1 MQYSRLDLRT
11 GDGVLDL
18 HVFHPDG
25 AGSWPAVVFYMDAFG
40 VRAELSGMAERLA
53 SHGFVVTLP
62 NLDHRSGAYAP
73 FNPREVAAGGAER
86 DRFKGMIASIGNA
99 PVMADTA
106 TILASLEQH
115 PAVRPGPRGVVG
127 YCMGGGFALAAAGTF
142 PDAVAAAASFH
153 GGSLATDKP
162 DSAHRL
168 AERIRA
174 RVYIGVAAIDP
185 GFTDEQR
192 QRLDAALRA
201 AGVNYTI
208 DVYPDTRHGF
218 AVTGHLVY
226 DQDASERH
234 WATLVRLLADTL

>member
-40 VRAELSGMAERLA
+40 VRAELFGMAERLA
-53 SHGFVVTLP
+53 SHGYVVALP
-62 NLDHRSGAYAP
+62 NLYYRSGAYAP
-73 FNPREVAAGGAER
+73 FDPREVAAGGAER

-142 PDAVAAAASFH
+142 PDR
-153 GGSLATDKP
+153 GGRRGVFSR
-162 DSAHRL
+162 RL
-168 AERIRA
+168 AGDRQAGQRSPA
-174 RVYIGVAAIDP
+174 GRSDP
-185 GFTDEQR
+185 GQGLYRGGRRST
-192 QRLDAALRA
+192 RA
-201 AGVNYTI
+201 SLTSSGSGSTPRCEPPASI
-208 DVYPDTRHGF
+208 TRSRSIRTR
-218 AVTGHLVY
+218 VT
-226 DQDASERH
+226 ASR
-234 WATLVRLLADTL
+234 